1 MYCQNCG
8 NKIKEDA
15 KFCSSCGTD
24 LTKSVVM
31 ENTQEESAE
40 IVATIPDKTASVF
53 NSIISVVFFIAAFAI
68 GRFLGLVVFLFIGAW
83 SLGEWFP
90 KWYMKREKVNITLV
104 KWIVWSNTL
113 TWLLPP
119 LGIATGFAA
128 LGLGNYFP
136 GERKKYKTVAIIGIV
151 ASLLN
156 ALSGILMNI

>member
-24 LTKSVVM
+24 LTKSAEI
-31 ENTQEESAE
+31 ENTQESIE
-40 IVATIPDKTASVF
+40 TTPTLPDKATSIF
-53 NSIISVVFFIAAFAI
+53 NTIISVVFFIAAFAI
-68 GRFLGLVVFLFIGAW
+68 GRFLGIVVLLFIGAW

-90 KWYMKREKVNITLV
+90 KWYMKREKANMTLV
-104 KWIVWSNTL
+104 KWVVWSNTL

-128 LGLGNYFP
+128 LGFGDYFP
-136 GERKKYKTVAIIGIV
+136 GDRKKYRTIAIIGIV

>member
-24 LTKSVVM
+24 LTKYTEI
-31 ENTQEESAE
+31 ENAQED
-40 IVATIPDKTASVF
+40 VDTTTTLPDKTTSVF
-53 NSIISVVFFIAAFAI
+53 NTIISVVFFIAAFAI
-68 GRFLGLVVFLFIGAW
+68 GRFLGIVVFLFIGAW

-90 KWYMKREKVNITLV
+90 KWYMKREKVNMTLV

-128 LGLGNYFP
+128 LGFGDYFP
-136 GERKKYKTVAIIGIV
+136 GDRKKYRTIAIIGLV

>member
-8 NKIKEDA
+8 NKTKDES

-24 LTKSVVM
+24 LTKSAVM
-31 ENTQEESAE
+31 KNTEESTE
-40 IVATIPDKTASVF
+40 IVTTIPEKTTSVF
-53 NSIISVVFFIAAFAI
+53 GSIVSVVFFIAAFAI

-83 SLGEWFP
+83 ALGEWFP
-90 KWYMKREKVNITLV
+90 KWYLKRDKISITLV
-104 KWIVWSNTL
+104 KWIVWSNVL

-128 LGLGNYFP
+128 LEFGNHFP
-136 GERKKYKTVAIIGIV
+136 GDSKKYKTVAIIGIV

-156 ALSGILMNI
+156 ALSGVLMNI